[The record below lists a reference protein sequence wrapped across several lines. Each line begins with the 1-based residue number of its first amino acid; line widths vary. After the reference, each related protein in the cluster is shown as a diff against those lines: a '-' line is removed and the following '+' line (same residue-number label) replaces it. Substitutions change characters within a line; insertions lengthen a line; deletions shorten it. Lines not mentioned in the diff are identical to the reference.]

1 MDATQMIND
10 SVLESDEE
18 ENEAN
23 QPSKGRPVAKLL
35 ILKNDHMPET
45 ELPLFLGENV
55 LGRDG
60 NTCTV
65 PLPSPSISK
74 QHATVSI
81 SLYRSRGESDLE
93 ALVWDLGSL
102 NGTRKGRLKLT
113 PNVRYALVAQDSLV
127 LADIP
132 CQFVSCS
139 ADTVSAQH
147 NFQTP
152 VSRSSLA
159 DASNEKGSGTDV
171 GGEKSERV
179 SDAKVSS
186 PVLKDTKN
194 TPMRT
199 ICLSFEQTPTQP
211 EGTLVPESESDE
223 EREGRANR
231 RQKTLDSDS
240 DLNKSSPTCSNFLT
254 PTNKTVPESED
265 ESPITPPF
273 STKNRPHRHVGFNKG
288 ETNINMGRQQLKEK
302 PASEKEEEHFSMDS
316 GPRMQENQETN
327 AQLKYDNLPV
337 AAPSVTTDAFQMDS
351 DTDLE
356 GEEDGV
362 ATLTTNQIVDGT
374 SDKAQFCME
383 SDTDVEEDAHASRK
397 VPGPASLPE
406 NNTKPLPETPVF
418 RPVDSDTDVDD
429 DDTLGAASKAK
440 PTSVQSRT
448 TADSTPTTHLKQFH
462 SDSDAE
468 SEEDD
473 MKRVPS
479 NSSFKISETPA
490 KLAKGVSAVP
500 PCPGSETHDDA
511 LPAIR
516 KSGAAESWNAAD
528 TRADLDIL
536 SDSDTDAEHDS
547 PLVKQTFVGTNMSLT
562 RCPVSEAIQSDS
574 DADTDVEESTTAP
587 VLGRVTT
594 ASLQE
599 GGEKDVE
606 VEVNVAAPGEGHVP
620 RLVREETPGL
630 LNPSYQHCST
640 PVQLPENQV
649 EDMETQA
656 FLSPTSVRYTGA
668 PALRTQALDLDSDSQ
683 EEENI
688 VVAETQSF
696 VLQTRACRGSRSEGH
711 IREATQTSALES
723 ADDEMSKQSCREE
736 SFQLGLSE
744 SSHIQDPAAAAD
756 MESTQAFVSVE
767 ATQLY
772 AATSSTSASELH
784 AAPADGDQGEEPAT
798 GSAVPEREGWENLAL
813 EATQAYLSDPY
824 HDSEEETDDEETQP
838 FHGPA
843 SATLAMAETQ
853 PMCAFEEEDI
863 KHPVSTAVQVKVRAK
878 NETEE
883 RAEHSEAAVAQG
895 RPLKVDLSLAETQPM
910 CTSDDRESD
919 DEDSFPGLRKGKT
932 KQLQIEDE
940 QTQPLTSSEQS
951 AVETQPLQT
960 VDQDLAAGGSEAFHQ
975 DNPVAAPRR
984 EVLQFKEEKPAALIS
999 SDLSTAETQLM
1010 TTGDDEESDEADA
1023 VLALPRRKAK
1033 PLQHQEDE
1041 TQPAVCEPSVFQSR
1055 PLISGE
1061 NHDGVG
1067 SLPGTEMTKV
1077 KPSQILE
1084 ERIQLLTN
1092 STSSTHETGVLETKA
1107 DAEAGTSGSK
1117 VNGRRG
1123 TRANLRKVSTQCDEP
1138 SRRPTRGIKDSSA
1151 AARRG
1156 TSKSGEEKDEELE
1169 DKEEEHNSEA
1179 EGIQSRNDVDVL
1191 NKTEQNISQIQ
1202 KQQEPSLGEQRGGTE
1217 PRQHENMEKERK
1229 ETEENKRTET
1239 EPSNRLEWERAEKEQ
1254 TVSTKK
1260 KDREDKERLE
1270 HDKAEREE
1278 KERLEKEKNVLMANR
1293 QTEQEKEMLESER
1306 RKRDENLGREDQ
1318 QRSARQD
1325 SEAKGADRIE
1335 ASEKEQL
1342 TEEKTVEK
1350 QEQKEENKAKVSA
1363 RGRRAAQRTAVCK
1376 TEPVTDT
1383 CVSTNDDVPARRTR
1397 SRSNSSNSVSS
1408 ERSALSINLQEGG
1421 RRGARRTSEPP
1432 RVVASRSSTRRKTVA
1447 ARPTQGDR
1455 NDDTGITGAQGQAR
1469 GSRQRTRGGK
1479 AEAVSPAVSQS
1490 DPKTVTRGRKNTK
1503 AQSSNDAEKAGSQQ
1517 ATTSRGQ
1524 RRSSSNGSGP
1534 TEAKGSSNQG
1544 ELIGNEETLQSKK
1557 NVRGRSHKP
1566 AKREA
1571 VVAPQSPAV
1580 SSPGETKELRKGRKR
1595 GSEANTDIDSD
1606 RSSKFMKGGE
1616 IEQTPG
1622 EAEEA
1627 PKQAQDETPA
1637 PAKRRSRASVA
1648 QTKKALDPSGPGL
1661 KETNERIAEEPV
1673 EKRGRGRL
1681 AVGQK
1686 QKREEQ
1692 EGAEVPV
1699 EQRARVLEAEV
1710 QTPASSGSR
1719 KRQAPVDASPFRK
1732 TPRASSLSPAAHV
1745 RSRAVGHAY
1754 KVLFTGVV
1762 DEAGEQVL
1770 ARLGG
1775 SVAKGVADM
1784 NCLVTDKLRRT
1795 VKLLCAVAKGIP
1807 VVTTL
1812 WLEKSGKTGSFL
1824 SPSSFIVKDLEQ
1836 EKKFNFCLQES
1847 LKVASSQPLLQGYEI
1862 HVTKSVKPE
1871 PVQMRDI
1878 LTCSGATF
1886 LPKMPSSHK
1895 AQTVVIS
1902 CEEDWHLCARAASA
1916 SVPVVTAEF
1925 ILAGI
1930 LQQKLD
1936 FQSHALSPP
1945 AGRLQPVGRARQRT

>member
-1 MDATQMIND
+1 M
-10 SVLESDEE
+10 
-18 ENEAN
+18 
-23 QPSKGRPVAKLL
+23 
-35 ILKNDHMPET
+35 
-45 ELPLFLGENV
+45 
-55 LGRDG
+55 
-60 NTCTV
+60 
-65 PLPSPSISK
+65 
-74 QHATVSI
+74 
-81 SLYRSRGESDLE
+81 
-93 ALVWDLGSL
+93 
-102 NGTRKGRLKLT
+102 
-113 PNVRYALVAQDSLV
+113 
-127 LADIP
+127 
-132 CQFVSCS
+132 
-139 ADTVSAQH
+139 
-147 NFQTP
+147 
-152 VSRSSLA
+152 
-159 DASNEKGSGTDV
+159 
-171 GGEKSERV
+171 
-179 SDAKVSS
+179 
-186 PVLKDTKN
+186 
-194 TPMRT
+194 
-199 ICLSFEQTPTQP
+199 
-211 EGTLVPESESDE
+211 
-223 EREGRANR
+223 
-231 RQKTLDSDS
+231 
-240 DLNKSSPTCSNFLT
+240 
-254 PTNKTVPESED
+254 
-265 ESPITPPF
+265 
-273 STKNRPHRHVGFNKG
+273 
-288 ETNINMGRQQLKEK
+288 
-302 PASEKEEEHFSMDS
+302 
-316 GPRMQENQETN
+316 
-327 AQLKYDNLPV
+327 
-337 AAPSVTTDAFQMDS
+337 
-351 DTDLE
+351 
-356 GEEDGV
+356 
-362 ATLTTNQIVDGT
+362 
-374 SDKAQFCME
+374 
-383 SDTDVEEDAHASRK
+383 
-397 VPGPASLPE
+397 
-406 NNTKPLPETPVF
+406 
-418 RPVDSDTDVDD
+418 
-429 DDTLGAASKAK
+429 
-440 PTSVQSRT
+440 
-448 TADSTPTTHLKQFH
+448 
-462 SDSDAE
+462 
-468 SEEDD
+468 
-473 MKRVPS
+473 
-479 NSSFKISETPA
+479 
-490 KLAKGVSAVP
+490 
-500 PCPGSETHDDA
+500 
-511 LPAIR
+511 
-516 KSGAAESWNAAD
+516 
-528 TRADLDIL
+528 
-536 SDSDTDAEHDS
+536 
-547 PLVKQTFVGTNMSLT
+547 
-562 RCPVSEAIQSDS
+562 
-574 DADTDVEESTTAP
+574 
-587 VLGRVTT
+587 
-594 ASLQE
+594 
-599 GGEKDVE
+599 
-606 VEVNVAAPGEGHVP
+606 
-620 RLVREETPGL
+620 
-630 LNPSYQHCST
+630 
-640 PVQLPENQV
+640 
-649 EDMETQA
+649 
-656 FLSPTSVRYTGA
+656 
-668 PALRTQALDLDSDSQ
+668 
-683 EEENI
+683 
-688 VVAETQSF
+688 AETQSF

-723 ADDEMSKQSCREE
+723 ADEEMSKQSCREE

-772 AATSSTSASELH
+772 AATSSMSASELH
-784 AAPADGDQGEEPAT
+784 AAPADAVQGEEPAT

-883 RAEHSEAAVAQG
+883 RAEHSEGAVAQG

-910 CTSDDRESD
+910 CTSDDKESD
-919 DEDSFPGLRKGKT
+919 DEDSLPGLRKGKT
-932 KQLQIEDE
+932 KQVQIEDE
-940 QTQPLTSSEQS
+940 QTQPLTSSEQC

-960 VDQDLAAGGSEAFHQ
+960 VDRDLAPGGSEAFHQ

-1010 TTGDDEESDEADA
+1010 TTGDDEESDQADT

-1084 ERIQLLTN
+1084 DRIQLLTN
-1092 STSSTHETGVLETKA
+1092 STSSTHETGVLETKT

-1123 TRANLRKVSTQCDEP
+1123 TRANSRKVSTQCDEP

-1169 DKEEEHNSEA
+1169 DKEEEHTNEA

-1191 NKTEQNISQIQ
+1191 NKTERNISQIQ
-1202 KQQEPSLGEQRGGTE
+1202 KQEPSLGEQRGGTE

-1229 ETEENKRTET
+1229 ETEEGEENKRTET

-1325 SEAKGADRIE
+1325 SEAKGAGRIE

-1342 TEEKTVEK
+1342 TEEKKVEK
-1350 QEQKEENKAKVSA
+1350 LEQKEENKAKVSA

-1397 SRSNSSNSVSS
+1397 SRSNSSNSLSS
-1408 ERSALSINLQEGG
+1408 ERSAVSVNLQEGG
-1421 RRGARRTSEPP
+1421 GRGARRTSEPP
-1432 RVVASRSSTRRKTVA
+1432 RVVASRSSTRRKTLA

-1455 NDDTGITGAQGQAR
+1455 DDDTGITGAQGQAR

-1534 TEAKGSSNQG
+1534 TEAKGSSIQG

-1580 SSPGETKELRKGRKR
+1580 SSPGEAKELRKGRKR

-1622 EAEEA
+1622 GA

-1661 KETNERIAEEPV
+1661 EETNESIAEEPV

-1686 QKREEQ
+1686 QKRAEQ
-1692 EGAEVPV
+1692 EGAEGPV

-1710 QTPASSGSR
+1710 T
-1719 KRQAPVDASPFRK
+1719 
-1732 TPRASSLSPAAHV
+1732 
-1745 RSRAVGHAY
+1745 
-1754 KVLFTGVV
+1754 
-1762 DEAGEQVL
+1762 
-1770 ARLGG
+1770 
-1775 SVAKGVADM
+1775 
-1784 NCLVTDKLRRT
+1784 
-1795 VKLLCAVAKGIP
+1795 
-1807 VVTTL
+1807 
-1812 WLEKSGKTGSFL
+1812 
-1824 SPSSFIVKDLEQ
+1824 
-1836 EKKFNFCLQES
+1836 
-1847 LKVASSQPLLQGYEI
+1847 
-1862 HVTKSVKPE
+1862 
-1871 PVQMRDI
+1871 
-1878 LTCSGATF
+1878 
-1886 LPKMPSSHK
+1886 
-1895 AQTVVIS
+1895 
-1902 CEEDWHLCARAASA
+1902 
-1916 SVPVVTAEF
+1916 
-1925 ILAGI
+1925 
-1930 LQQKLD
+1930 
-1936 FQSHALSPP
+1936 
-1945 AGRLQPVGRARQRT
+1945 